1 MTTRLDT
8 WKNLSNQADKVRF
21 IKYKKEGQ
29 KVIGSTLIASM
40 NPATALRMIELL
52 EKAKPMIQNLEEC
65 GCNRIVDSE
74 MAKWLKDLE
83 EL

>member
-1 MTTRLDT
+1 MKTRLDT
-8 WKNLSNQADKVRF
+8 WKKLSSEADKVRF

-40 NPATALRMIELL
+40 NPSTALRMIELL
-52 EKAKPMIQNLEEC
+52 ERAKVFALYL
-65 GCNRIVDSE
+65 GDSKSWNVVSDS
-74 MAKWLKDLE
+74 AQWLKDLE